1 MRVYFVMDIMNGLCV
16 AAERGERDRY
26 MPVSKKSSIIDT
38 DNPIEIVKVLRPKY
52 LYVADLDRILEK
64 GDNTEII
71 LKLKEGVD
79 ELIADC
85 GFKKVEELEVE
96 FTPVVGTETF
106 DITQI
111 SRKCYVSLDFK
122 GKFLDASKKFKDWE
136 SAVEY
141 LNTLDL
147 EGIIVLPLHT
157 VGTLKPDFDLVSHV
171 LNASSHPVL
180 LGGGIGNLDH
190 LKKAKDLGLDG
201 VLIATAIHKR
211 NIPIEIIQK
220 GEY

>member
-1 MRVYFVMDIMNGLCV
+1 MDIMNGLCV